1 MSLELVRALLG
12 SVAVGL
18 VSVSVASS
26 RKIARLVRAGLIGA
40 ALLMGAAL
48 LATVWSTYAGVE
60 HASET
65 ITRGQ
70 LSVMHRAFRGYGKQL
85 GRAPTDDDL
94 AQFVSD
100 FWADGVRYVATLD
113 RDGQVVASG
122 GASTAHESI
131 AQAVGSDGPG
141 VISRAGNRSRYIFW
155 KPSSRTH
162 TRSMPFVIELEPKA
176 ATDLTSAARRT
187 LTIGAVASA
196 AFLLVALGLVRWLL
210 RREAMERQIEQGRR
224 LAALGEMSAVLAHEI
239 RNPLASLK
247 GNAQLLARSLPEGEK
262 PRGKAERVVDEAVRL
277 ESLTN
282 DLLEFARSGEI
293 ERTEVDPAA
302 LLREA
307 AAGVDGERIRLDLD
321 EAPASWPLDRERVRQ
336 VLTNLLENAVQA
348 GPDAVSAAVR
358 RRGSRLL
365 FTVRDRGR
373 GIPEA
378 ELARIFEPFYTL
390 RTTGTGLGLAVA
402 KRLVEL
408 HGGTITAAN
417 ADGGGALFEIEV
429 PRRRWRES

>member
-1 MSLELVRALLG
+1 M
-12 SVAVGL
+12 
-18 VSVSVASS
+18 ASS
-26 RKIARLVRAGLIGA
+26 RKIARLVRAGLIAA

-48 LATVWSTYAGVE
+48 LATVWTTYAGVE
-60 HASET
+60 RASDS

-70 LSVMHRAFRGYGKQL
+70 LSVVHRALRGYSKQL
-85 GRAPTDDDL
+85 GHPPSDGDL

-100 FWADGVRYVATLD
+100 YWADGVRYVATLD
-113 RDGQVVASG
+113 RDGNVVASG
-122 GASTAHESI
+122 GASTATESI
-131 AQAVGSDGPG
+131 ADAVGNDGPG
-141 VISRAGNRSRYIFW
+141 VLTSAGARTRYIFW
-155 KPSSRTH
+155 KPTARSKRT
-162 TRSMPFVIELEPKA
+162 RGLLPFVIELEPQA
-176 ATDLTSAARRT
+176 ASDLVSAARRT
-187 LTIGAVASA
+187 LTIGAVAAA
-196 AFLLVALGLVRWLL
+196 AFLLVGLGLVRWLL
-210 RREAMERQIEQGRR
+210 RREAMERQIEQGKR

-282 DLLEFARSGEI
+282 DLLEFARSGEL
-293 ERTEVDPAA
+293 RLSEVDPAA
-302 LLREA
+302 LLRDA
-307 AAGVDGERIRLDLD
+307 AAAVDAERIHLDIAN
-321 EAPASWPLDRERVRQ
+321 APATWSLDRDRLRQ

-358 RRGSRLL
+358 RDGSRLV
-365 FTVRDRGR
+365 FTVRDRGH

-378 ELARIFEPFYTL
+378 ELGRIFEPFFTL

-408 HGGTITAAN
+408 HGGTITASNAN
-417 ADGGGALFEIEV
+417 DGGALFEVEL
-429 PRRRWRES
+429 PRKRWRES